1 MRSPLLLN
9 AEVDGLTVMEK
20 TAALNKLQSRAHIGI
35 DRSSRWVRLAQA
47 TRYLVS
53 EHLAAA
59 DVHAPDTVKKMKEH

>member
-1 MRSPLLLN
+1 
-9 AEVDGLTVMEK
+9 MEK
-20 TAALNKLQSRAHIGI
+20 TAALNKLQSRAHIGT